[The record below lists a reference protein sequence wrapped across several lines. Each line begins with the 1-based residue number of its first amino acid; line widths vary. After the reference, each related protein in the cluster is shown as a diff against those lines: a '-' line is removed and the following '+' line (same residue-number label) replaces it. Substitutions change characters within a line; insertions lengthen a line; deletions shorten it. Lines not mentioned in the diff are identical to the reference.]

1 MKVTI
6 NQNMDCGEEEIIINC
21 SYVDERLK
29 GLIELIRQY
38 SFSMELFNGNESY
51 HIPLE
56 SILYFDSANG
66 RTFAYTTDKIYEAK
80 DSLFEL
86 ESKLKATPYV
96 RISKNCI
103 LNTTYLVKVQPIV
116 NHRLEATL
124 KNNEKVIVSRNYIS
138 VLRVK
143 LLSRGGGLF

>member
-6 NQNMDCGEEEIIINC
+6 NQNTDCGEDEIIINC

-66 RTFAYTTDKIYEAK
+66 RTFAYTIDKIYEAK
-80 DSLFEL
+80 ESLLEL
-86 ESKLKATPYV
+86 EGKLKVTPCV

-103 LNTTYLVKVQPIV
+103 LNTAYLVKVQPIV

-138 VLRVK
+138 VLKEK
-143 LLSRGGGLF
+143 LLSRGGLI